1 MDVDF
6 LWEKFYGKN
15 KKTKVFK
22 WVAALMLA
30 AMMIVGCKQA
40 QGNSSSGEENKKT
53 ETPVTPNTPAAAEKY
68 AVSFKEATL
77 GGKLTAKVDGAAI
90 SSGTSVEK
98 GKTVTFTAA
107 PIEGYKVEKWEL
119 NGKAEPSEKN
129 AYELK
134 VSEKAD
140 VKVYFKE
147 KEGTPI
153 TKYEVTVSAG
163 SNGKV
168 TVAPEIPADKKVAKG
183 QELTITATANSGYV
197 VDKWTISGS
206 SFESGSGAAGSITAK
221 VKVTANTTVNVTF
234 KPEGGTPPPPPI
246 PPASGP
252 YDFVEISPPAV
263 GITGM
268 DPTYTLP
275 GTEDD
280 WKGVFRAGRKVKLS
294 PYKLGKTEVP
304 YKLWKEVY
312 DWATQPANGYKFAH
326 AGVKGKDGSGS
337 EEEPVTSVSWRDCI
351 VWCNAYTQKMNS
363 TDTDCVYRK
372 KDDHAVVL
380 KDATKDSECDAAYAD
395 MSKKGYRLPTE
406 AEWEYAARWQG
417 SDSTNAEQYG
427 EVWLTKLNSASG
439 AKGNWE
445 DTEKTGEVA
454 WYRGNADSKTHP
466 VGTKKAN
473 ALGLH
478 DMSGNVWEWCFDRYD
493 NIEAEDVMDPQ
504 GAASGTTRVIRGG
517 GWGDDAGS
525 CVVDKRIRYEPDR
538 SYVFL
543 GFRVAMSKN

>member
-504 GAASGTTRVIRGG
+504 GAASGTPRVIRGG